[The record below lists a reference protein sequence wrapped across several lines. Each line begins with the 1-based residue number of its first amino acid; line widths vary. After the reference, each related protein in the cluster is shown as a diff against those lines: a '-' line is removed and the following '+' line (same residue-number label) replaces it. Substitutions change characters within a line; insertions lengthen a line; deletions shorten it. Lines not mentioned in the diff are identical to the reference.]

1 MLAYV
6 FWHWP
11 RPGVGEPEY
20 RERLVRFHRALASSA
35 PAGFRGSRAFD
46 AAAVPGIAPTS
57 ELVEDWYFVDDFA
70 ALGVINDAAVAAHNR
85 EPHDA
90 AASLAAGGTAGI
102 YKLCSPRVADPRSAA
117 WFSKAAN
124 ASYASFFATVPA
136 GVELWQ
142 RQMTLG
148 PAPEFCALGSSAGEL
163 AAFVATFGVTA
174 SPIRTILE
182 ERG

>member
-11 RPGVGEPEY
+11 RPGVGEHEY
-20 RERLVRFHRALASSA
+20 REHLARFHRALASSA
-35 PAGFRGSRAFD
+35 PAGFHGSRAFD
-46 AAAVPGIAPTS
+46 VAAVPGVTPAS
-57 ELVEDWYFVDDFA
+57 GLVEDWYFVDDFA
-70 ALGVINDAAVAAHNR
+70 ALGVMNEAAVAAHTR

-102 YKLCSPRVADPRSAA
+102 YKLCSPRAADPRSTA
-117 WFSKAAN
+117 WFPKPAN
-124 ASYASFFATVPA
+124 ASYATFFAGVPA

-148 PAPEFCALGSSAGEL
+148 PAPEFGALGASTNEL
-163 AAFVATFGVTA
+163 STFAVTA

-182 ERG
+182 ERR

>member
-11 RPGVGEPEY
+11 RPGVGEHEY
-20 RERLVRFHRALASSA
+20 RERLTRFHRALASSA
-35 PAGFRGSRAFD
+35 PAGFHGSRAFD
-46 AAAVPGIAPTS
+46 VTAVPGVAPAS
-57 ELVEDWYFVDDFA
+57 GLVEDWYFVDDFA
-70 ALGVINDAAVAAHNR
+70 ALGVINEAAVAAHNR

-102 YKLCSPRVADPRSAA
+102 YKLCSPRLPDPRSAA
-117 WFSKAAN
+117 WFAKPAS
-124 ASYASFFATVPA
+124 ASYAAFFATVPD

-148 PAPEFCALGSSAGEL
+148 PAPEFCALGSSAGAL
-163 AAFVATFGVTA
+163 AAFVAPFAATA

-182 ERG
+182 ERR